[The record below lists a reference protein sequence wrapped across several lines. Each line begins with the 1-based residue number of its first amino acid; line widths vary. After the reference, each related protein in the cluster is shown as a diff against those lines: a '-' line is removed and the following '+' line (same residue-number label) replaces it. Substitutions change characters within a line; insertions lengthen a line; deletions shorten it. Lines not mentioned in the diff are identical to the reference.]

1 MRWIYQRINIAFSDG
16 PDLSS
21 LVSKGEKKKVGEE
34 GRKDNKRRQ
43 LKGGRKRGRK
53 TGREGARDKRR
64 KRGKSFAIILMF
76 NLAKI

>member
-21 LVSKGEKKKVGEE
+21 LVSKGEKKKE

-43 LKGGRKRGRK
+43 LKGGRERGRK